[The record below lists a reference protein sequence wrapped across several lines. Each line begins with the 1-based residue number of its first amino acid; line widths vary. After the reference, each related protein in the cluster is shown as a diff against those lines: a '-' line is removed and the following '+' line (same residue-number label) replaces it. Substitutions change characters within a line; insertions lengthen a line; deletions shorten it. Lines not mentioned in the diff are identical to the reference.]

1 MALMELNMDDEAFQE
16 WYRDTADLIETP
28 TIARLLEFMETN
40 SRAIVPSRVKTKP
53 VALTPKK
60 PHRAAAYFVQDQ
72 RTCSLCQTG
81 SHFLYQCSVFKGQS
95 LEQRSA
101 RLEACYNC
109 LRNHNSRLCP
119 SHKSCHECGQCHHSL
134 LHRTRTPAHTS
145 CSA

>member
-16 WYRDTADLIETP
+16 WHRDTADLIETP

-60 PHRAAAYFVQDQ
+60 PHRAAAYYVQDQ

-81 SHFLYQCSVFKGQS
+81 SHFLFQCSVFKGQS
-95 LEQRSA
+95 LEQMSA
-101 RLEACYNC
+101 TVQRLTIA
-109 LRNHNSRLCP
+109 
-119 SHKSCHECGQCHHSL
+119 
-134 LHRTRTPAHTS
+134 
-145 CSA
+145 